1 MSTRSYIG
9 IVREDGDI
17 DRIYTHYDGYTINNG
32 HILLNYVNTAE
43 KVQNLIDKGDMSSL
57 DWVEDSTKEVRL
69 YNDPKQTV
77 TLEQFLENGEE
88 YNYLFDPDV
97 NRWFVATRH
106 NPVSSREYR
115 DNELYFPKI
124 EWEDRKEFFKG
135 SMYEQAE
142 QQLYPLNFFLA
153 YELVSGLARF
163 RKEPRFKG
171 DSWEG
176 YIACYE
182 EILHD
187 DMQKGI
193 ITKEILEKASRFEAD
208 CEPFY
213 QKGLAELKAKYAE
226 RMNSREN
233 MLEELNHRTY
243 RYDPKETRKHVK
255 RMLTYNGYKEISVRV
270 KNGIVTFSSDKEYTP
285 EQAAEIKSIIQS
297 YIDDRMEYENAL
309 QRCGEKDFA
318 LKSSYYLYSEI
329 NPCWY
334 IQIKN
339 VAC

>member
-1 MSTRSYIG
+1 MSTRSFIG
-9 IVREDGDI
+9 VVREDGDI
-17 DRIYTHYDGYTINNG
+17 DRIYVHYDGYTTNNG
-32 HILLNYVNTAE
+32 HILLNYVDTVE
-43 KVQNLIDKGDMSSL
+43 KVKNLIDKGDMSSL
-57 DWVEDSTKEVRL
+57 DWVEDNTKEARL

-97 NRWFVATRH
+97 NKWFVATRH
-106 NPVSSREYR
+106 APVSNRRYH

-124 EWEDRKEFFKG
+124 DWEDRKEFFKG
-135 SMYEQAE
+135 SMYEQME

-213 QKGLAELKAKYAE
+213 QEGLAKLKAKYAE
-226 RMNSREN
+226 RMNSKEN

-243 RYDPKETRKHVK
+243 RYDPKETRKQIK
-255 RMLTYNGYKEISVRV
+255 RRLTANGYKKVSVRV
-270 KNGIVTFSSDKEYTP
+270 KYGEVTFSSDLEYTP
-285 EQAAEIKSIIQS
+285 EEAAEIKEIIQEFVNDRQD
-297 YIDDRMEYENAL
+297 YIYACEH
-309 QRCGEKDFA
+309 CGDSDFT
-318 LKSSYYLYSEI
+318 LKPHYYCYSQV
-329 NPCWY
+329 NPFWY
-334 IQIKN
+334 IPIKN
-339 VAC
+339 VVC

>member
-17 DRIYTHYDGYTINNG
+17 DRIYVHYDGYTTNNG
-32 HILLNYVNTAE
+32 HILLNYVNTVE
-43 KVQNLIDKGDMSSL
+43 KVRNLIDKGDMSSL
-57 DWVEDSTKEVRL
+57 DWIEDNTKEARL
-69 YNDPKQTV
+69 SNDPKQTV
-77 TLEQFLENGEE
+77 TLEEFLEHGEE

-97 NRWFVATRH
+97 NKWFVASDH
-106 NPVSSREYR
+106 NPVSSRKYH

-163 RKEPRFKG
+163 RKETRFKG
-171 DSWEG
+171 DSWDG

-182 EILHD
+182 EILQD
-187 DMQKGI
+187 NMEKGI
-193 ITKEILEKASRFEAD
+193 ITKEILEKASRFEAE
-208 CEPFY
+208 CESFY
-213 QKGLAELKAKYAE
+213 QKGLTELKAKYAE

-233 MLEELNHRTY
+233 MLEELNRRTY
-243 RYDPKETRKHVK
+243 RYDPKETRKQIK
-255 RMLTYNGYKEISVRV
+255 RRLTSSGYKKVSVRV
-270 KNGIVTFSSDKEYTP
+270 KYGEVTFSSDLEYTP
-285 EQAAEIKSIIQS
+285 EEAAEIREIIQEFVNDRQD
-297 YIDDRMEYENAL
+297 YIYACEH
-309 QRCGEKDFA
+309 CGDSDFTI
-318 LKSSYYLYSEI
+318 KPHYYCYSKV
-329 NPCWY
+329 NPFWY
-334 IQIKN
+334 IPIKN